1 MDKAAPQAVTWLM
14 GFHCLILVPWMAFI
28 LVGLSFP
35 RELLGE
41 NSILVGGDQL
51 DQLGGTKVTS
61 VGEHSISEGEHSIL
75 VSEK

>member
-1 MDKAAPQAVTWLM
+1 
-14 GFHCLILVPWMAFI
+14 MAFI